1 MSDRVIIFDTTL
13 RDGEQA
19 AGVALNGEEKMEIA
33 KQLEKLGVDVI
44 EAGFAAS
51 SPGDFDAVAAIAR
64 EIKGATVASL
74 ARAVPGDVDAAWEAL
89 RNAAEKPRIHVFL
102 SSSDIHIM
110 HQLQKDY
117 EQVLNQAVEM
127 VARAKSY
134 TSDIEFSP
142 MDATRSRPEYV
153 WKMLQAVIEAGAT
166 TVNIPDTVGYA
177 IPDEFERF
185 IRGIFENVKNIDKA
199 VVSVHCHNDLGLST
213 ANSLAAL
220 RAGARQIEVCV
231 NGIGERAGNAAL
243 EEVVMAIKTRED
255 HLNTVMGID
264 TTQLYRTSKLVEH
277 LTGMPVQ
284 HNKAVVGKNA
294 FRHQSGIH
302 QDGILKLRATY
313 EIMDP
318 KAIGVPEGT
327 QLVLGKLS
335 GRHALQQR
343 LEDLGY
349 KLDNEALSRAFMAF
363 KELAD
368 KKGEV
373 DDRDLEALVL
383 DEKRVASEIYHLVW
397 VQVQS
402 GSSMTATG
410 TVRIRMPN
418 GDEVTD
424 AAIGDGPVDAVFKAI
439 DRITGVSAELV
450 DYQVK
455 SVTEGTDAQ
464 GEVVVRVKSGEHIA
478 TGRGADTDIIVASAK
493 AYLDGL
499 SRVGHM
505 AKVSGRVATAS
516 TP

>member
-19 AGVALNGEEKMEIA
+19 AGVALNGQDKMEIA
-33 KQLEKLGVDVI
+33 KQLERLGVDVI

-51 SPGDFDAVAAIAR
+51 SPGDFDAVTAIAR
-64 EIKGATVASL
+64 EIKGSTVASL
-74 ARAVPGDVDAAWEAL
+74 ARAVPGDVDAAWDAL
-89 RNAAEKPRIHVFL
+89 RNATEKPRIHVFL

-110 HQLQKDY
+110 HQLHKDY
-117 EQVLNQAVEM
+117 EQVLTQAAEM

-153 WKMLQAVIEAGAT
+153 YKMLEAVIDAGAT

-177 IPDEFERF
+177 IPEEFERF
-185 IRGIFENVKNIDKA
+185 IRGIFEHVRNIGKA
-199 VVSVHCHNDLGLST
+199 TLSVHCHNDLGLST

-220 RAGARQIEVCV
+220 QAGARQIEVCV
-231 NGIGERAGNAAL
+231 NGIGERAGNASL

-255 HLNTVMGID
+255 LFQMDMGID

-284 HNKAVVGKNA
+284 HNKAIVGKNA

-318 KAIGVPEGT
+318 KSIGVPEGT

-343 LEDLGY
+343 LEAMGY
-349 KLDNEALSRAFMAF
+349 ELNNEELSRAFLAF

-368 KKGEV
+368 KKVEV
-373 DDRDLEALVL
+373 DDRDLEALVM
-383 DEKRVASEIYHLVW
+383 DEKRIASEVYHLIW

-402 GSSMTATG
+402 GSNMTATG
-410 TVRIRMPN
+410 TVRMRLPN
-418 GDEVTD
+418 GDELTD
-424 AAIGDGPVDAVFKAI
+424 AAIGDGPVDAAFKAI
-439 DRITGVSAELV
+439 DRIVGTGAELV
-450 DYQVK
+450 DYHVK

-464 GEVVVRVKSGEHIA
+464 GEVAVRVKSGEHVA

-493 AYLDGL
+493 AYLDAL
-499 SRVGHM
+499 SRIGHM
-505 AKVSGRVATAS
+505 QKVSGRVPVAS

>member
-1 MSDRVIIFDTTL
+1 
-13 RDGEQA
+13 
-19 AGVALNGEEKMEIA
+19 
-33 KQLEKLGVDVI
+33 
-44 EAGFAAS
+44 
-51 SPGDFDAVAAIAR
+51 
-64 EIKGATVASL
+64 
-74 ARAVPGDVDAAWEAL
+74 VPGDVDAAWEAL

-117 EQVLNQAVEM
+117 EQVLTQAVEM

-134 TSDIEFSP
+134 TGDVEFSP

-255 HLNTVMGID
+255 HLNTTMGID

-343 LEDLGY
+343 LEEIGY
-349 KLDNEALSRAFMAF
+349 RLDNEALSRAFMAF

-383 DEKRVASEIYHLVW
+383 DEKRVASEVFHLVW

-439 DRITGVSAELV
+439 DRITGAQTEL
-450 DYQVK
+450 
-455 SVTEGTDAQ
+455 
-464 GEVVVRVKSGEHIA
+464 
-478 TGRGADTDIIVASAK
+478 
-493 AYLDGL
+493 
-499 SRVGHM
+499 
-505 AKVSGRVATAS
+505 
-516 TP
+516 

>member
-1 MSDRVIIFDTTL
+1 VIIFDTTL

-19 AGVALNGEEKMEIA
+19 AGVALNGDDKMEIA
-33 KQLEKLGVDVI
+33 KQLERLGVDII

-51 SPGDFDAVAAIAR
+51 SPGDFDAVTAIAR

-74 ARAVPGDVDAAWEAL
+74 ARAVPGDVDAAGEAL
-89 RNAAEKPRIHVFL
+89 RTAAGQPRIHVFL

-117 EQVLNQAVEM
+117 EQVLNQAAEM
-127 VARAKSY
+127 VARAKQF
-134 TSDIEFSP
+134 TSDVEFSP

-153 WKMLQAVIEAGAT
+153 WRMLEAVIESGAT

-177 IPDEFERF
+177 IPEEFERF
-185 IRGIFENVKNIDKA
+185 IRGIFENVRNIDKA
-199 VVSVHCHNDLGLST
+199 TVSVHCHNDLGLST
-213 ANSLAAL
+213 SNSLAAL

-231 NGIGERAGNAAL
+231 NGIGERAGNASL
-243 EEVVMAIKTRED
+243 EEVVMGIKTRED
-255 HLNTVMGID
+255 FFGAQMGID

-284 HNKAVVGKNA
+284 HNKAIVGKNA

-318 KAIGVPEGT
+318 QTIGIPDGT

-343 LEDLGY
+343 LEQLGY
-349 KLDNEALSRAFMAF
+349 QLNNEELSRAFLAF

-368 KKGEV
+368 KKVEV
-373 DDRDLEALVL
+373 DDRDLEALVM
-383 DEKRVASEIYHLVW
+383 DEKRITSEVYRLVW
-397 VQVQS
+397 AQVQA
-402 GSSMTATG
+402 GSNLTATG
-410 TVRIRMPN
+410 TVRVRLPD
-418 GDEVTD
+418 GDEMTD
-424 AAIGDGPVDAVFKAI
+424 AAIGDGPVDAIFKAV
-439 DRITGVSAELV
+439 DRIVGIEAELL

-455 SVTEGTDAQ
+455 SVTEGRDAQ
-464 GEVVVRVKSGEHIA
+464 GEVVVRVKAGDHIA
-478 TGRGADTDIIVASAK
+478 AGRGADTDIIVASAK

-499 SRVGHM
+499 SRLGHM
-505 AKVSGRVATAS
+505 QKVAGRVATAS